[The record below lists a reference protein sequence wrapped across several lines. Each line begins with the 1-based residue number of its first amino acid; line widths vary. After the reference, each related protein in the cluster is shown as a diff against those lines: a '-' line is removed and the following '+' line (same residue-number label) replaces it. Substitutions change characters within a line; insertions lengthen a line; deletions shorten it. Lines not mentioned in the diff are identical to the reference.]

1 MTRAGIPKPGTTRPG
16 ATGSGLRSLEQSLQS
31 SRSGTGKTRG
41 GGLAV
46 GLSSEIALVRGQQYH
61 RPSSQLRALEER
73 VLGATPARTAP
84 EPLAPPVIEQHR
96 LAQEQVNPLWLTP
109 SPVAP
114 AQGFM
119 FSTFA
124 AQEWVDGSY
133 SPELSAPDTGRF
145 QVEAFT
151 HADQWSPEAQISA
164 AYSAAPAG
172 VSLAPAPAIARPSSP
187 PQFGHPQPSLPPV
200 HGQESSSPSIVLPD
214 EENWLAEAE
223 RPTTITAASQ
233 QSLNPGLALAK
244 DDFEKE
250 LAAILGQN
258 QAPADANQPV
268 APGSTPT
275 STPAGVGGSAAAV
288 PTPATAHPNHNI
300 FDQMG
305 LGMSYANSFDLGN
318 VSIAKRLDQLERE
331 LAVASP
337 TPVPAQ
343 PITPPE
349 TTHSPGI
356 RELESPFVDPMS
368 LDEFD
373 LVAELAEIGA
383 EAPAKPATDQQ
394 GSNSGTNNSD
404 ISNSDISNSGTG
416 TSVGDLTDSST
427 LPNPINRME
436 LAGDKHE

>member
-1 MTRAGIPKPGTTRPG
+1 MTRAGIPKAGIPKAGTSRPG

-31 SRSGTGKTRG
+31 ARSGTGKTRG

-46 GLSSEIALVRGQQYH
+46 GLASEIALVRGQQYH

-84 EPLAPPVIEQHR
+84 EPVAPPVIEQQR

-119 FSTFA
+119 FSAFA

-151 HADQWSPEAQISA
+151 HADQWSPEEHISA
-164 AYSAAPAG
+164 AYGAAPAG
-172 VSLAPAPAIARPSSP
+172 VSLAPAPAIAPPSSP
-187 PQFGHPQPSLPPV
+187 PQFAHSRPSVPPV
-200 HGQESSSPSIVLPD
+200 HGRESSSPSIALPD

-258 QAPADANQPV
+258 QTPAAANQPV
-268 APGSTPT
+268 APA

-337 TPVPAQ
+337 TPAPVQ
-343 PITPPE
+343 PITQPE
-349 TTHSPGI
+349 PTSSPRG

-383 EAPAKPATDQQ
+383 EAPAQPATNQQ
-394 GSNSGTNNSD
+394 GSNSATN
-404 ISNSDISNSGTG
+404 NSGTG
-416 TSVGDLTDSST
+416 TSVGDLTDDSST
-427 LPNPINRME
+427 PPNPINRMD